1 MLEKSTIWREVP
13 VAVAGLALLL
23 VGLYTLNLAA
33 AGVRVSRLGH
43 EGTPLTLFRPAGPHD
58 AAPVVLISH
67 GFAGS
72 QQLMQSFALS
82 LARNGYLA
90 VTFDYYGHGR
100 HPRPLRGDVAKIGGA
115 TQKLLEQTRAIADY
129 ALSLPGASGDLAL
142 LGHSMASDIV
152 VRYARQDSRVAASI
166 AVSMFSSAVT
176 ADAPANLLVI
186 VGGLE
191 AFLKKEALRVQGLV
205 TEKPEEARTVG
216 RVGDGSARRIAFADG
231 VEHVGVLYSGEA
243 QREAVRWLDAV
254 YAREGSGAV
263 ARRGPAIVAVL
274 LGLMALARPLCRGL
288 PRVAAQPLGAALPWR
303 RLLPAG
309 LVPALAT
316 PLLLSRFPAD
326 FMGVLVGGYLA
337 AHFLVYGL
345 VSALV
350 LAWVTRAQGAR
361 AVEAARPVA
370 VSYAR
375 LALAATIATAYF
387 AGAFALALDR
397 YVTSYAIT
405 ATRLPLILATLAGT
419 LTYFL
424 ADEWLAHGARRAR
437 GGHLFT
443 RLCFLLSLGIAVALS
458 FEDLFFLLIIAAVI
472 VIYFLVYGL
481 FSRWVY
487 ARTRHPAVGAI
498 ANAVTFAWAL
508 GAVFPLLEA

>member
-1 MLEKSTIWREVP
+1 MLKKSTVCCNALL
-13 VAVAGLALLL
+13 AVAGFALLA
-23 VGLYTLNLAA
+23 VGLYKLDLAA
-33 AGVRVSRLGH
+33 AEVRVSRLSH
-43 EGTPLTLFRPAGPHD
+43 QGTPLTLFRPAGPHD
-58 AAPVVLISH
+58 PAPVVLISH

-100 HPRPLRGDVAKIGGA
+100 HPQPLRGDVAKIGGA

-129 ALSLPGASGDLAL
+129 ALSLPGASGELAL

-152 VRYARQDSRVAASI
+152 VRYAQQDSRVAATI

-176 ADAPANLLVI
+176 AEAPANLLVI
-186 VGGLE
+186 VGDLE
-191 AFLKKEALRVQGLV
+191 GFLKKEALRVQGLV
-205 TEKPEEARTVG
+205 SENPREARTVG
-216 RVGDGSARRIAFADG
+216 RVSDGSARRIVFAQG
-231 VEHVGVLYSGEA
+231 VEHVGVLYSGAA

-254 YAREGSGAV
+254 YAREGSGGV
-263 ARRGPAIVAVL
+263 ARRGPAIVALL
-274 LGLMALARPLCRGL
+274 LGLMALARPLCRAL
-288 PRVAAQPLGAALPWR
+288 PQVAAQAVGAALPWR

-326 FMGVLVGGYLA
+326 FMGALVGGYLA
-337 AHFLVYGL
+337 AHFFVYGL
-345 VSALV
+345 IAALV
-350 LAWVTRAQGAR
+350 LAWVTRGR
-361 AVEAARPVA
+361 TARPVA
-370 VSYAR
+370 VNYAR
-375 LALAATIATAYF
+375 LALAAAIATAYF
-387 AGAFALALDR
+387 AGAFALALDT

-424 ADEWLAHGARRAR
+424 ADEWLAHGERRAR
-437 GGHLFT
+437 GGQLFT
-443 RLCFLLSLGIAVALS
+443 RVCFLLSLGIAVALS

-487 ARTRHPAVGAI
+487 ARTGHPAVGAI

-508 GAVFPLLEA
+508 GAVFPLLQA

>member
-1 MLEKSTIWREVP
+1 MLKKSTVCCDALL
-13 VAVAGLALLL
+13 AVAGLSLLV
-23 VGLYTLNLAA
+23 VGLYKLDLAA
-33 AGVRVSRLGH
+33 AEVRVSRLSH
-43 EGTPLTLFRPAGPHD
+43 QGTPLTLFRPAGPHD
-58 AAPVVLISH
+58 PAPVVLISH

-100 HPRPLRGDVAKIGGA
+100 HPQPLRGDVAKIGGA

-129 ALSLPGASGDLAL
+129 ALSLPGASGEFAL

-152 VRYARQDSRVAASI
+152 VRYAQQDSRVAATI

-176 ADAPANLLVI
+176 AEAPANLLVI
-186 VGGLE
+186 VGDLE
-191 AFLKKEALRVQGLV
+191 GFLKKEALRVQGLV
-205 TEKPEEARTVG
+205 SEDPREAHTVG
-216 RVGDGSARRIAFADG
+216 QVSDGSARRIVFAEG
-231 VEHVGVLYSGEA
+231 VEHVGVLYSGAA

-263 ARRGPAIVAVL
+263 ARRGPAIVALL
-274 LGLMALARPLCRGL
+274 LGLMVLARPLCRAL
-288 PRVAAQPLGAALPWR
+288 PQVAAQAVGAALPWR

-326 FMGVLVGGYLA
+326 FMGALVGGYLA
-337 AHFLVYGL
+337 AHFFVYGL
-345 VSALV
+345 IAALV
-350 LAWVTRAQGAR
+350 LAWVTRGR
-361 AVEAARPVA
+361 AARPIA
-370 VSYAR
+370 VNYAR
-375 LALAATIATAYF
+375 LALAAAIATAYF
-387 AGAFALALDR
+387 AGAFALALDT

-424 ADEWLAHGARRAR
+424 ADEWLAQGERRAR

-487 ARTRHPAVGAI
+487 ARTGHPAVGAI

-508 GAVFPLLEA
+508 GAVFPLLQA

>member
-1 MLEKSTIWREVP
+1 MLKKSTVCCDALL
-13 VAVAGLALLL
+13 AVAGFALLV
-23 VGLYTLNLAA
+23 VGLYKLDLAA
-33 AGVRVSRLGH
+33 AEVRVSRLSH
-43 EGTPLTLFRPAGPHD
+43 QGTPLTLFRPAGPHD

-100 HPRPLRGDVAKIGGA
+100 HPQPLRGDVAKIGGA

-129 ALSLPGASGDLAL
+129 ALSLPGASGEFAL

-152 VRYARQDSRVAASI
+152 VRYAQQDSRVAATI

-176 ADAPANLLVI
+176 AEAPANLLVI
-186 VGGLE
+186 VGELE
-191 AFLKKEALRVQGLV
+191 GFLKKEALRVQGLV
-205 TEKPEEARTVG
+205 SEAPREARTVG
-216 RVGDGSARRIAFADG
+216 RVSDGSARRIVFAEG
-231 VEHVGVLYSGEA
+231 VEHVGVLYSGAA

-254 YAREGSGAV
+254 YAREGSGGV
-263 ARRGPAIVAVL
+263 ARRGPAIVALL
-274 LGLMALARPLCRGL
+274 LGLMALARPLCRAL
-288 PRVAAQPLGAALPWR
+288 PQVAAQAVGAALPWR

-326 FMGVLVGGYLA
+326 FMGALVGGYLA
-337 AHFLVYGL
+337 AHFFVYGL
-345 VSALV
+345 IAALV
-350 LAWVTRAQGAR
+350 LAWVTRGR
-361 AVEAARPVA
+361 AARPVA
-370 VSYAR
+370 VNYAR
-375 LALAATIATAYF
+375 LALAAAIATAYF
-387 AGAFALALDR
+387 AGAFALALDT

-424 ADEWLAHGARRAR
+424 ADEWLAQGERRAR
-437 GGHLFT
+437 GGQLFT

-487 ARTRHPAVGAI
+487 ARTGHPAVGAI

-508 GAVFPLLEA
+508 GAVFPLLQA